1 MTLLDAFRIDIH
13 TFFTSMETIEYDK
26 IAKKYPNPFWK
37 DCLLSI
43 KPLMLEHL
51 KNAPENFSSY
61 CIWGSSIFIRN
72 SAICNRNLFNNVGRI
87 INTPSDILTLR
98 SMETRF
104 LTDTEFNDK
113 YGESPDFLSYTLVKQ
128 IVRNAIGRLGLSVD
142 RIPLVYPILPP
153 LLQIINYSKKG
164 CNT

>member
-1 MTLLDAFRIDIH
+1 MAFRFSWFRRLVDSHSAWKYIFTMTLLDAFRIDIH

-87 INTPSDILTLR
+87 INTPSDILTL
-98 SMETRF
+98 SGMETRF
-104 LTDTEFNDK
+104 LSLTINM
-113 YGESPDFLSYTLVKQ
+113 V
-128 IVRNAIGRLGLSVD
+128 NRLIFCL
-142 RIPLVYPILPP
+142 ILQ
-153 LLQIINYSKKG
+153 LNK
-164 CNT
+164 